1 MLLEAEPW
9 ERELMKVPWDVTGT
23 ATKKRFP
30 SVVVIIVKLV
40 TGIQRTSEQLTLLE
54 GGQYFFK

>member
-9 ERELMKVPWDVTGT
+9 ERELVNVQWDVTVT